1 VQSVPGSLR
10 VLSRSSVPGHDRSRE
25 LRSVTMS
32 GKLRQR
38 RGYLRVT
45 AIDRVQIPIRRSWGR
60 VPKPPHQGGAASGA
74 AGPASAPRAQP
85 WEARPEPT
93 PDPRPSKHTDRD
105 GSNEHRPS
113 CRGPLPRSRLS
124 SSRPPRLGR
133 PLGVASRWLRQP
145 RPGTHSPGF
154 GAYEEEG
161 GELAAAWSGAGDS
174 GWVTRPT
181 IFRLSDGNR
190 RRHDTRG
197 GRDR

>member
-60 VPKPPHQGGAASGA
+60 VPKPPHQARRARRQRRRSALAARA
-74 AGPASAPRAQP
+74 AHAGPTRA
-85 WEARPEPT
+85 WHA
-93 PDPRPSKHTDRD
+93 DPRWL
-105 GSNEHRPS
+105 NEPRVGRV
-113 CRGPLPRSRLS
+113 RGIFFGSRLS

-133 PLGVASRWLRQP
+133 PCGPSHAIGCAAP
-145 RPGTHSPGF
+145 RPGDHSQGS
-154 GAYEEEG
+154 GAYQEDG
-161 GELAAAWSGAGDS
+161 GGVFGISWVRLVGAVALTGLGIYS
-174 GWVTRPT
+174 LVRAIGS
-181 IFRLSDGNR
+181 LG
-190 RRHDTRG
+190 
-197 GRDR
+197 